1 MHLAHAPGATPAI
14 VFVHGF
20 ACSHADWNAQFAH
33 FRSRNEI
40 IAVDL
45 RGHGATPG
53 TPDECS
59 IETFGADV
67 AALLDELK
75 LERAVLVGHSMGCR
89 VVLEAYRRAP
99 KRIAGLVLVDGSRT
113 GTSDRAAAEEGG
125 RAAYAAT
132 GYMAF
137 ARKFFAD
144 MFVTDSDPALKARAI
159 DQALRLP
166 EAIGKALF
174 PRIAGWDAAE
184 MDAALDAV
192 RVPLL
197 VIQSTYLNRARV
209 RVALKPGET
218 TTPWIDLLRARVP
231 GARIEVITGVGH
243 FPQLE
248 AADRVN
254 ALLEDFCAGLA
265 PARRH
270 RSGFAELVGLR
281 HVSHG
286 SGTSRFEVQTGEQ
299 HFNPQGVVHG
309 GLAFALADTG
319 TGSALW
325 TLLARGEG
333 CATIEMKISYLKPA
347 KSGHL
352 VCDSRVL
359 HREGNMATIESEVRS
374 GDEVIAR
381 AVAVYAIFPA
391 QDEKL

>member
-1 MHLAHAPGATPAI
+1 MHLVHVPGGTPTI

-20 ACSHADWNAQFAH
+20 ACLHADWNAQIEH
-33 FRSRNEI
+33 FRLRNET

-53 TPDECS
+53 APDECS
-59 IETFGADV
+59 IETYGADV

-75 LERAVLVGHSMGCR
+75 LDRAVLVGHSMGCR
-89 VVLEAYRRAP
+89 VVLETYRRAP
-99 KRIAGLVLVDGSRT
+99 KRIAGLVLIDGSRV
-113 GTSDRAAAEEGG
+113 GLGEPAAAKESARMTLE
-125 RAAYAAT
+125 ASEYS
-132 GYMAF
+132 AF
-137 ARKFFAD
+137 ARRFFAD
-144 MFVTDSDPALKARAI
+144 MFLKNADPALKARTI
-159 DQALRLP
+159 EQALRLP
-166 EAIGKALF
+166 EVVGKSLF
-174 PRIAGWDAAE
+174 PRMVAWDAGE

-197 VIQSTYLNRARV
+197 VLQSTFLNSERV
-209 RVALKPGET
+209 RVAIKPGE
-218 TTPWIDLLRARVP
+218 TTPWIDLVRARVP
-231 GARIEVITGVGH
+231 GAQVELITGVGH

-254 ALLEDFCAGLA
+254 TLLEDFCALLA

-270 RSGFAELVGLR
+270 HNGFAELVGLR
-281 HVSHG
+281 HVSRG
-286 SGTSRFEVQTGEQ
+286 AGTSRYEVDLREE

-391 QDEKL
+391 QDEKP

>member
-1 MHLAHAPGATPAI
+1 MHFERLSGGAPPL

-20 ACSHADWNAQFAH
+20 ACSHSDWREQIGH
-33 FRSRNEI
+33 FRSRNEVV
-40 IAVDL
+40 AVDL
-45 RGHGATPG
+45 RSHGATPG
-53 TPDECS
+53 GADDCS
-59 IETFGADV
+59 IETYGADI

-75 LERAVLVGHSMGCR
+75 LERTVLIGHSMGCR

-99 KRIAGLVLVDGSRT
+99 KRVVGLVLVDGSRT

-125 RAAYAAT
+125 RAAFAAT

-144 MFVTDSDPALKARAI
+144 MFVADSDPALKARAI

-174 PRIAGWDAAE
+174 PRIAGWDAGE
-184 MDAALDAV
+184 MDAALDEV

-197 VIQSTYLNRARV
+197 AIQSTYLNSARV
-209 RVALKPGET
+209 RVAIEPGAT
-218 TTPWIDLLRARVP
+218 SPWIDLLRARVQ
-231 GARIEVITGVGH
+231 GARIEVVAGVGH

-254 ALLEDFCAGLA
+254 ALLEEFCVRLGEG
-265 PARRH
+265 RNGRK
-270 RSGFAELVGLR
+270 GFAELLGLR
-281 HVSHG
+281 HISHG
-286 SGTSRFEVQTGEQ
+286 AGTSRYEVQTVEA
-299 HFNPQGVVHG
+299 HSNPQGVVHG

-325 TLLARGEG
+325 TLLERGEG
-333 CATIEMKISYLKPA
+333 CATVEMKISYLKPP
-347 KSGHL
+347 KPGRL

-374 GDEVIAR
+374 GDDVIAR
-381 AVAVYAIFPA
+381 ALAVYAIFP
-391 QDEKL
+391 LRR

>member
-14 VFVHGF
+14 VLVHGF

-99 KRIAGLVLVDGSRT
+99 KRVAGLVLVDGSRT
-113 GTSDRAAAEEGG
+113 GIGERAAAEEGG

-144 MFVTDSDPALKARAI
+144 MFVADSDPALRARTI
-159 DQALRLP
+159 DQALQLP
-166 EAIGKALF
+166 EAIGRSLF
-174 PRIAGWDAAE
+174 PRIAGWDAGE

-197 VIQSTYLNRARV
+197 AIQSTYLNSARV
-209 RVALKPGET
+209 RVAIEPGET
-218 TTPWIDLLRARVP
+218 SPWIELLRARVP
-231 GARIEVITGVGH
+231 GARIEVVGGVGH

-248 AADRVN
+248 TPDRVN
-254 ALLEDFCAGLA
+254 ALVEDFCARLA
-265 PARRH
+265 HEKRGRK
-270 RSGFAELVGLR
+270 GFAELVGLR
-281 HVSHG
+281 HISHG
-286 SGTSRFEVQTGEQ
+286 AGASRFEVNAGDE
-299 HFNPQGVVHG
+299 HANPQGVMHG

-325 TLLARGEG
+325 TLLERGEG
-333 CATIEMKISYLKPA
+333 CATVEMKISYLKPP
-347 KSGHL
+347 KPGRM

-359 HREGNMATIESEVRS
+359 HREGNRATIESEVRS
-374 GDEVIAR
+374 GDDVIAR
-381 AVAVYAIFPA
+381 ALAVYAIFP
-391 QDEKL
+391 LRRP

>member
-1 MHLAHAPGATPAI
+1 MHLVHVPGGPPPL

-20 ACSHADWNAQFAH
+20 ACSHSDWREQIGQ
-33 FRSRNEI
+33 FRSRNET
-40 IAVDL
+40 IAIDL

-53 TPDECS
+53 APDDCS
-59 IETFGADV
+59 IETYGADV

-75 LERAVLVGHSMGCR
+75 LERAVLIGHSMGCR

-99 KRIAGLVLVDGSRT
+99 KRVAGLVLIDGSRV
-113 GTSDRAAAEEGG
+113 GAAGDRAATQESVR
-125 RAAYAAT
+125 RALAAT
-132 GYMAF
+132 DFSVF
-137 ARKFFAD
+137 ARKLFAD
-144 MFVTDSDPALKARAI
+144 MFLANADPALKTRTI
-159 DQALRLP
+159 EQAQRLP
-166 EAIGKALF
+166 EAVGKSLF
-174 PRIAGWDAAE
+174 PRMVAWDAGE
-184 MDAALDAV
+184 MDAALAAV

-197 VIQSTYLNRARV
+197 AIQSTYLNSARV
-209 RVALKPGET
+209 RVAIKPGE

-231 GARIEVITGVGH
+231 GAHVELITGVGH

-254 ALLEDFCAGLA
+254 ELLEDFCAGLA

-270 RSGFAELVGLR
+270 RNGFAELVGLR

-352 VCDSRVL
+352 VCYSRVL